1 MRPIRSPYLIIG
13 ILLLF
18 ISACSMT
25 QLQQE
30 ALTSVGASTSGYVI
44 GDKKPELID
53 PLLKWNDVALR
64 FLDSDTATD
73 AGLETLMQKGFDL
86 LVDDEFLQF
95 QFGNFLKVFD
105 FNLGIE
111 IETPA
116 LLTEDYKTLV
126 KEALVGF
133 KVGLLQAKKIS

>member
-1 MRPIRSPYLIIG
+1 
-13 ILLLF
+13 
-18 ISACSMT
+18 
-25 QLQQE
+25 
-30 ALTSVGASTSGYVI
+30 
-44 GDKKPELID
+44 
-53 PLLKWNDVALR
+53 
-64 FLDSDTATD
+64 
-73 AGLETLMQKGFDL
+73 MQKGFDL

-116 LLTEDYKTLV
+116 LLTEDYKALV

-133 KVGLLQAKKIS
+133 KIGLLQAKGN